1 MKPPDEVVE
10 AIVRALELDDAAIAR
25 YKAFLEFTDEDVAR
39 LKALHAALRGLAPEF
54 AQAFYD
60 HLLGFEETRRFIPDT
75 PTLER
80 LKQTQAAYFDR
91 LTAGDYG
98 RDYIQ
103 HRLRVGV
110 AHQRVGLSPH
120 WYLGAYGKYLSGL
133 LPEIW
138 QRLGKDPQA
147 FVATV
152 QALVKIVLLDM
163 GLAIDTYL
171 HADRQ
176 TILALKAYA
185 EMVFASVPFG
195 LVVLDADLT
204 ILSANRAFLKS
215 MGLAAEAVRGR
226 RFSDVIAA
234 DGIEERV
241 LELIAGGQAQHDVLL
256 SMGRAGAAP
265 RKPVRV
271 TLTGIHLAEEEEEE
285 ARILVIIED
294 VTEEER
300 LRAQARAHEQRFH
313 DLVQGLDAI
322 VWEAEAATFA
332 FTFVS
337 QRAEAILGYPVER
350 WLAEPGFWAGILHP
364 QDRERTL
371 ALCREA
377 TVRGQDHVL
386 EYRAIAADGRVVWLR
401 DAVHVVHDDSG
412 RGERL
417 RGVMV
422 DITERKQAEEW
433 QQHYTQVLDSLIAGV
448 PLRDV
453 LERIAAFAEQQGKGA
468 LCSILLASADG
479 RHLTHGAAPSLP
491 EFYNRA
497 VDGLE
502 IGEGAGSCGTAAAIA
517 RTVIVEDVMTHPSW
531 APWRELAERAGLRA
545 CWSEPIVSAEGK
557 VLGTFALYYRESRAP
572 TPEEIDL
579 IRRAARLAAIAIER
593 AHAQEVLR
601 LAAVVFEQ
609 SVEGIMVTDAAERIL
624 MVNRAFVALTGYA
637 PAEVIGRTPRILN
650 SGRHDAAFFRALKES
665 LKT

>member
-1 MKPPDEVVE
+1 
-10 AIVRALELDDAAIAR
+10 
-25 YKAFLEFTDEDVAR
+25 
-39 LKALHAALRGLAPEF
+39 
-54 AQAFYD
+54 
-60 HLLGFEETRRFIPDT
+60 
-75 PTLER
+75 
-80 LKQTQAAYFDR
+80 
-91 LTAGDYG
+91 
-98 RDYIQ
+98 
-103 HRLRVGV
+103 
-110 AHQRVGLSPH
+110 
-120 WYLGAYGKYLSGL
+120 
-133 LPEIW
+133 
-138 QRLGKDPQA
+138 
-147 FVATV
+147 
-152 QALVKIVLLDM
+152 
-163 GLAIDTYL
+163 
-171 HADRQ
+171 
-176 TILALKAYA
+176 
-185 EMVFASVPFG
+185 MVFASVPFG

-271 TLTGIHLAEEEEEE
+271 TLTGIHLAEEEEEEEEE

-665 LKT
+665 LKTEGRWQGEIWNRRKSGEIHPVWMSISTVRDPKGTATHHISLLVDISEQKAQAARIEQLAFYDPLTGLPNRALFMDRLKQALAGAHRHGKPLALLFLDLNRFKEINDTQGHAIGDHALIEVARRFQATLRQEETLARIGGDEFVVIAEGTDQS